1 VYVRAC
7 VNGALFWLDW
17 FLAPGKRT
25 HDAQDGTQLQFKSVP
40 WGVYFAAE
48 LGGGTV
54 VVANRTQASGW
65 ETFKVG
71 LIILQRSVLAS
82 D

>member
-1 VYVRAC
+1 
-7 VNGALFWLDW
+7 
-17 FLAPGKRT
+17 
-25 HDAQDGTQLQFKSVP
+25 VP

-48 LGGGTV
+48 QGGGTV

-71 LIILQRSVLAS
+71 LIILQRSVQAS